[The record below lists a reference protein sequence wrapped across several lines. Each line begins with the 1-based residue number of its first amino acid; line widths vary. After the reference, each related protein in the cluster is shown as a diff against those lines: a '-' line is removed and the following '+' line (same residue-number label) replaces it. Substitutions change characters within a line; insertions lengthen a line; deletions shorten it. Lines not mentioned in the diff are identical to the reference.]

1 MVTAAKL
8 PVLNPNEFKLWK
20 IRIEQ
25 SVDGVETPYP
35 PTIVEEKLARKNE
48 LKDRGTLLMALPNEH
63 QLKFNSY
70 KTAKSLMETI
80 EKRFGGNKE
89 SKKVQKTLL
98 KQQYKNFNGTSSE
111 GLDQIYDK
119 LQKLIR
125 QLEIHGETISQED
138 LNLKLLKI
146 NIAYGVSAASSKTNA
161 SNLPNVDS
169 LSDAVIYSFVASQS
183 NSSQLGNEDLK
194 QIDPDDLE
202 EMDLKWQ
209 IAMWNAIIA
218 TEECDGLGYDWSD
231 QAKDGPTNFALVAYA
246 SLSYSSSDS
255 KVSSCSKACLKSYE
269 TLKEHYDNITKD
281 FNKSQFNLGA
291 YKAGLESVEARL
303 EVYKKNEAVFEDE
316 IKILKLDVM
325 FKDKAITELRQKFE
339 KVKKERDDLKLTLEK
354 FEGSSKN
361 LSRLLDS
368 QQYDKFKTGLGNFM
382 PSKPD
387 LVFADEH
394 VVSESVTSLPS
405 IAKIKVK
412 TSESKPKTVS
422 APIIEDWV
430 SDSDDENE
438 IETETKQ
445 IKPSFAKVKFVK
457 PTEHVKSP
465 RKSIKQEE
473 ILTNSGLK
481 ILNTGMEISSRAA
494 VSVNTARPINT
505 DYQRSTVNGAR
516 PASNVFNKAHSHG
529 NPQQELQ
536 EKEVIDS
543 GCSRH
548 MTGNMS
554 YLSEYEEIDGGY
566 VAFGGDPK
574 GRKITSKGKI
584 STGKLDFED
593 TLNVLFCLLTLS
605 YLMKVKFLLRVL
617 RKKNMY
623 IVDLRNVAS
632 SGGLTCLF
640 AKATLDVSNLWHMR
654 LGHMNFKTMNKLV
667 KGNLVRGLPSKIF
680 ENDHICVACQ
690 KGKQHKASCKTKTIR
705 MTIVDLV
712 GQNGVAERKNR
723 TLIEAVRTMLADS
736 KLPSTFWAEAVNTAC
751 YVQNRVV
758 IKPHNKIS
766 YELFLG
772 RKPSLRF
779 MRLFGCPVTILN
791 TLDHLGIGPN
801 WMFDIDSLTMSMN
814 YQPVFTGNQTNGNAG
829 PKSSDDKDADKEMKF
844 LNINTVGSNDPS
856 MPSLEETG
864 IFDDV
869 YDDREVGAEADT
881 NNLELLTVVSPIFTT
896 RVHKD
901 HSKKQIIGDLN
912 LATQTKRMIIF
923 SEENA
928 MGHWNQMGFKNKKDE
943 RGIVV
948 RNKARLVAQGYPQEE
963 GIDYDEVF
971 APIARIEETG
981 LFLAYASFMGFI
993 MYQMDVKSALLYGT
1007 IKEEVHVSQPPGFE
1021 DPHFPDK
1028 VYKDRGDILLVQVYV
1043 DDIIFGSTKKL
1054 LCDEFEQMMHKRFQM
1069 SSIGEL
1075 TFFLRLQVKQK
1086 DDEIFFSQDKY
1097 VADILKKFDFTT
1109 VKTTSTPIET
1119 NKALLKDEDA

>member
-1 MVTAAKL
+1 EVI
-8 PVLNPNEFKLWK
+8 LNGDSPQPT
-20 IRIEQ
+20 R

-48 LKDRGTLLMALPNEH
+48 LKARGTLLMALPNEH

-70 KTAKSLMETI
+70 KTAKSLMEAI
-80 EKRFGGNKE
+80 KKRFGSNKE

-98 KQQYKNFNGTSSE
+98 KQQYENFNETSSE

-119 LQKLIR
+119 LQKLIK

-138 LNLKLLKI
+138 LNLKLLRI
-146 NIAYGVSAASSKTNA
+146 NTAYGVSAASSKTNA

-169 LSDAVIYSFVASQS
+169 LSDALIYSFFASQS
-183 NSSQLGNEDLK
+183 NSSQLDNEDLK
-194 QIDPDDLE
+194 QIDPNDLE

-209 IAMWNAIIA
+209 IAMLTMRAKRFLYKTGRNLGVKR
-218 TEECDGLGYDWSD
+218 TETIGFDKNKCDGLGYDWSD
-231 QAKDGPTNFALVAYA
+231 HAKDGPTNFALVAYA
-246 SLSYSSSDS
+246 SSNSSSSDS

-291 YKAGLESVEARL
+291 YKAGLESVEGRL
-303 EVYKKNEAVFEDE
+303 EVYKKNEAVFKYE

-325 FKDKAITELRQKFE
+325 FKDKAITELRQKFK

-354 FEGSSKN
+354 FKGSSKN
-361 LSRLLDS
+361 LSRLLYS
-368 QQYDKFKTGLGNFM
+368 QQSNKSKTGLGYDSQGFDSQVLDNQVNDKYNTCEGYHAVPPLHTRNFM

-387 LVFADEH
+387 LVFADKH
-394 VVSESVTSLPS
+394 VVSESITSLPG

-412 TSESKPKTVS
+412 TSESKPKT
-422 APIIEDWV
+422 
-430 SDSDDENE
+430 
-438 IETETKQ
+438 
-445 IKPSFAKVKFVK
+445 
-457 PTEHVKSP
+457 
-465 RKSIKQEE
+465 
-473 ILTNSGLK
+473 
-481 ILNTGMEISSRAA
+481 
-494 VSVNTARPINT
+494 
-505 DYQRSTVNGAR
+505 
-516 PASNVFNKAHSHG
+516 G

-574 GRKITSKGKI
+574 GRKS
-584 STGKLDFED
+584 
-593 TLNVLFCLLTLS
+593 
-605 YLMKVKFLLRVL
+605 
-617 RKKNMY
+617 
-623 IVDLRNVAS
+623 
-632 SGGLTCLF
+632 
-640 AKATLDVSNLWHMR
+640 
-654 LGHMNFKTMNKLV
+654 LV
-667 KGNLVRGLPSKIF
+667 K
-680 ENDHICVACQ
+680 
-690 KGKQHKASCKTKTIR
+690 
-705 MTIVDLV
+705 
-712 GQNGVAERKNR
+712 QNGAAKRKNR
-723 TLIEAVRTMLADS
+723 TLIEAARTMLVDS
-736 KLPSTFWAEAVNTAC
+736 KLPTTFWAEAVNTAC

-758 IKPHNKIS
+758 IKPHNKTP

-791 TLDHLGIGPN
+791 TLDHLGKFDGKADEGLFIGYSTHSKSFRVFNTRTKIVKENLHMTFLKNKPNVTGIGPN

-829 PKSSDDKDADKEMKF
+829 PKSSDDKDADEIPGKGDEGVSKGSGIDNQEITDSSIQDVNTAGLSINTANTNINIGS
-844 LNINTVGSNDPS
+844 LNINTIGSNDPS

-881 NNLELLTVVSPIFTT
+881 NNLELLTV
-896 RVHKD
+896 
-901 HSKKQIIGDLN
+901 
-912 LATQTKRMIIF
+912 
-923 SEENA
+923 
-928 MGHWNQMGFKNKKDE
+928 
-943 RGIVV
+943 
-948 RNKARLVAQGYPQEE
+948 
-963 GIDYDEVF
+963 
-971 APIARIEETG
+971 
-981 LFLAYASFMGFI
+981 
-993 MYQMDVKSALLYGT
+993 
-1007 IKEEVHVSQPPGFE
+1007 
-1021 DPHFPDK
+1021 
-1028 VYKDRGDILLVQVYV
+1028 
-1043 DDIIFGSTKKL
+1043 L

-1075 TFFLRLQVKQK
+1075 TFFLGLQVKQK
-1086 DDEIFFSQDKY
+1086 DDEIFIIQDKY

-1109 VKTTSTPIET
+1109 VKTASTPIET